1 MFDFLKDNNYAAY
14 PIEHVRQIA
23 YELCLSV
30 SFLHANRLTH
40 TDLKPENI
48 LFRNSDYD
56 KEYLTQEDSEEGRK
70 VRILKNPEIRLIDF
84 GSTTFDHEHHSSIVQ
99 TRHYRAPEVVME
111 LGKKYFRD
119 LGMGSKKLS
128 LKISSSSYF
137 NLLEHS
143 HQENNFPVF
152 MKWLY
157 IHYLVLF
164 GPF

>member
-56 KEYLTQEDSEEGRK
+56 KEYLTQEDREEGRK

-111 LGKKYFRD
+111 LGMD
-119 LGMGSKKLS
+119 GV
-128 LKISSSSYF
+128 
-137 NLLEHS
+137 E
-143 HQENNFPVF
+143 V
-152 MKWLY
+152 
-157 IHYLVLF
+157 HYLIIVFRFQVGINPVTSGQLVVSYLNWPW
-164 GPF
+164 GS

>member
-56 KEYLTQEDSEEGRK
+56 KEYLTQEDREEGRK

-111 LGKKYFRD
+111 LGKKYFSD
-119 LGMGSKKLS
+119 LGWVQN
-128 LKISSSSYF
+128 IFSSYSYF
-137 NLLEHS
+137 NQLELS
-143 HQENNFPVF
+143 HQKNIFPVF
-152 MKWLY
+152 M
-157 IHYLVLF
+157 
-164 GPF
+164 